1 MDDRSRPDSTETQS
15 EGNFIAAPAA
25 EAPVRRGW
33 RRAVPVLILGIVL
46 AAAAAWFI
54 SPNRP
59 ASRPAASDQPMPV
72 ATATAVSGDIDITLD
87 ELGTVTSLATV
98 TIVSQISGYLV
109 SVNYIEGQNVKKGDL
124 LAEIDER
131 PYQLLLAQAE
141 GALERD
147 QALLQNAELDLKR
160 YQDLAKSNSIPRQQ
174 LDTQVSLVIQDR
186 GNVISDQ
193 AQIDTQKLN
202 ISYCHIVSPIDGR
215 VGLRLVDA
223 GNYVTPGQTTG
234 LVIITQM
241 QPITVIFPVAE
252 DNLPQIIERQKSG
265 ANLPVT
271 AFDRSGSIKLA
282 EGELKSLDSQINTT
296 TGTLNLRAEFGN
308 ADNKLFPNQFVNVRL
323 LVDVLHHATIV
334 PSSAIQRGAPG
345 AFVYLVKKD
354 DTVTVQPVALG
365 PGSGDRVA
373 VQSGLSPGD
382 RVVIDGADKLRNGTK
397 IALRQ
402 STDRAPVQTP
412 PASAPA
418 AGNPAHNP

>member
-1 MDDRSRPDSTETQS
+1 
-15 EGNFIAAPAA
+15 
-25 EAPVRRGW
+25 
-33 RRAVPVLILGIVL
+33 
-46 AAAAAWFI
+46 
-54 SPNRP
+54 
-59 ASRPAASDQPMPV
+59 MPV
-72 ATATAVSGDIDITLD
+72 AIATAISGDIDITLD
-87 ELGTVTSLATV
+87 GLGTVTSLATI
-98 TIVSQISGYLV
+98 TIVSQITGYLV
-109 SVNYIEGQNVKKGDL
+109 SVNYTEGQNVKKGDL

-131 PYQLLLAQAE
+131 PFQLLLAQAE

-160 YQDLAKSNSIPRQQ
+160 FQDLAKSNAIPRQQ

-193 AQIDTQKLN
+193 AQIDTEKLN

-223 GNYVTPGQTTG
+223 GNYVTAGQTTG
-234 LVIITQM
+234 LVIITQL
-241 QPITVIFPVAE
+241 QPITVIFPIAE
-252 DNLPQIIERQKSG
+252 DYLPQIIERQQAG

-271 AFDRSGSIKLA
+271 AFDRSGSIKLG
-282 EGELKSLDSQINTT
+282 EGELRSLDSQINTT

-345 AFVYLVKKD
+345 TFVYLVNKD
-354 DTVTVQPVALG
+354 DTVTVKPVALG
-365 PGSGDRVA
+365 PSDGDRVA

-382 RVVIDGADKLRNGTK
+382 RVVTDGADKLRNGTK

-402 STDRAPVQTP
+402 TTDGAQT
-412 PASAPA
+412 PA
-418 AGNPAHNP
+418 AGKPTHNP

>member
-1 MDDRSRPDSTETQS
+1 MDDRSRSHATETQP
-15 EGNFIAAPAA
+15 EGNFIDAPAA
-25 EAPVRRGW
+25 AATVGRGK
-33 RRAVPVLILGIVL
+33 RRAVPLLILGIVL
-46 AAAAAWFI
+46 AAAAGWFI
-54 SPNRP
+54 SQHRQQ
-59 ASRPAASDQPMPV
+59 SRPVASNQPLPV
-72 ATATAVSGDIDITLD
+72 ATAVAASGDIDITLD
-87 ELGTVTSLATV
+87 ALGTVTSLATV
-98 TIVSQISGYLV
+98 TVVSQISGQLV
-109 SVNYIEGQNVKKGDL
+109 SVNYIEGQKVKKGDL

-131 PYQLLLAQAE
+131 PYQLLLAQAQ

-174 LDTQVSLVIQDR
+174 LDTQVSLVIQDQ
-186 GNVISDQ
+186 GNVVSDQ

-234 LVIITQM
+234 LAVITQL
-241 QPITVIFPVAE
+241 QPITVIFPIAE
-252 DNLPQIIERQKSG
+252 DYLPQIIERQKAG

-271 AFDRSGSIKLA
+271 AFDRSGAIKLS
-282 EGELKSLDSQINTT
+282 EGTLKSLDSQINTT

-308 ADNKLFPNQFVNVRL
+308 ADEKLFPNQFVNIRL
-323 LVDVLHHATIV
+323 LVDVLRHATVV

-345 AFVYLVKKD
+345 TFVYRVNKD
-354 DTVTVQPVALG
+354 DTVTVQPVTLG

-382 RVVIDGADKLRNGTK
+382 RVVTDGADKLRNGTR

-402 STDRAPVQTP
+402 STDGAPAQTP
-412 PASAPA
+412 AASAPA

>member
-1 MDDRSRPDSTETQS
+1 MDDRTRSHGTQTESHGRVIDT
-15 EGNFIAAPAA
+15 PAA
-25 EAPVRRGW
+25 EAPARRGS
-33 RRAVPVLILGIVL
+33 RRPIPILILGIVL
-46 AAAAAWFI
+46 AAAAYWFM
-54 SPNRP
+54 SQPRP
-59 ASRPAASDQPMPV
+59 ASRTAASNQLMPV
-72 ATATAVSGDIDITLD
+72 GTAVATSGDIDITLD
-87 ELGTVTSLATV
+87 ALGTVTSLATV

-109 SVNYIEGQNVKKGDL
+109 SVNYTEGQTVKKGDL

-193 AQIDTQKLN
+193 AQIDTEKLN

-223 GNYVTPGQTTG
+223 GNYVTSGQTTG
-234 LVIITQM
+234 LVIITQL
-241 QPITVIFPVAE
+241 QPITVIFPIAE
-252 DNLPQIIERQKSG
+252 DYLPQIIDRQQAG

-271 AFDRSGSIKLA
+271 AFDRSGSIKLG
-282 EGELKSLDSQINTT
+282 EGELRSLDSQINTT

-308 ADNKLFPNQFVNVRL
+308 ADNKLFPNQFVNARL
-323 LVDVLHHATIV
+323 LVDVLHNATIV

-345 AFVYLVKKD
+345 AFVYLVNKD
-354 DTVTVQPVALG
+354 DTVTVKPVALG
-365 PGSGDRVA
+365 PSNGDRVA

-382 RVVIDGADKLRNGTK
+382 RVVTDGADKLRNGTK
-397 IALRQ
+397 IALRE
-402 STDRAPVQTP
+402 TDGTP
-412 PASAPA
+412 AAAPA
-418 AGNPAHNP
+418 AGKPTHNP